1 MRNAPTIVQLAK
13 HLGVASSTVSRA
25 FTNPGLLRPETVQ
38 RVLDAAAELG
48 YVPNNYA
55 RALITGRSGVIG
67 LIVPDIANP
76 FFPPIIRHAQ
86 LALEELGLSVFI
98 ADTDDDADREV
109 TMIGRLSP
117 QVEGLI
123 IAASRLP
130 EKSLLTISQRLPT
143 VLINRDIEGIA
154 RVLVSASDALVLGIE
169 HFVNSGHTR
178 IAYVGGPPRSWSNV
192 QRHSSVARALNDHGL
207 EGIFL
212 QAPAGTYADGLA
224 LSDAVVDSGATAVV
238 AFDDVIAHGLMSGF
252 RARGLKIP
260 EDICILGC
268 DDTLAITTYPALS
281 SIALDVS
288 QAGRIA
294 VEALRT
300 TSPRRGVIEQRIEL
314 EGTLVLRGTTG

>member
-1 MRNAPTIVQLAK
+1 VRNAPTIVQLAK

-38 RVLDAAAELG
+38 RVLDAATELG

-86 LALEELGLSVFI
+86 LAAEELGLSVFI
-98 ADTDDDADREV
+98 ADTDEDAGREA

-123 IAASRLP
+123 IASSRLP
-130 EKSLLTISQRLPT
+130 EKSLLTIAQRLPT
-143 VLINRDIEGIA
+143 VLINRDIEGIS
-154 RVLVSASDALVLGIE
+154 RVLVSASDALVQGVE

-178 IAYVGGPPRSWSNV
+178 IAYVGGPPRSWSDV
-192 QRHSSVARALNDHGL
+192 QRHSSVAGALSDHGL
-207 EGIFL
+207 DGIFF
-212 QAPAGTYADGLA
+212 QAPAGTYADGVKV
-224 LSDAVVDSGATAVV
+224 SGAVIDSGATAVI

-252 RARGLKIP
+252 RARGLKTP

-281 SIALDVS
+281 SIALDFS
-288 QAGRIA
+288 QAGRRA
-294 VEALRT
+294 VEALRKT
-300 TSPRRGVIEQRIEL
+300 GQRGAVIEQRIEL
-314 EGTLVLRGTTG
+314 GGTLVLRGTTG

>member
-1 MRNAPTIVQLAK
+1 VRNAPTIVQLAK
-13 HLGVASSTVSRA
+13 HLGIASSTVSRA

-86 LALEELGLSVFI
+86 LAAEELGLSVFI
-98 ADTDDDADREV
+98 ADTDEDADREA

-123 IAASRLP
+123 IASSRLP
-130 EKSLLTISQRLPT
+130 EKSLLTIAQRLPT
-143 VLINRDIEGIA
+143 VLINRDIEGIS
-154 RVLVSASDALVLGIE
+154 RVLVSASDALVQGVE

-178 IAYVGGPPRSWSNV
+178 IAYVGGPPRSWSDM
-192 QRHSSVARALNDHGL
+192 QRHSSVAGALSDHGL
-207 EGIFL
+207 DGIFL
-212 QAPAGTYADGLA
+212 QAPAGTYADGVNV
-224 LSDAVVDSGATAVV
+224 SGAVIDSGATAVF

-281 SIALDVS
+281 SIALDFAH
-288 QAGRIA
+288 AGRKA
-294 VEALRT
+294 VDALRNT
-300 TSPRRGVIEQRIEL
+300 GPRGAVIEQRIEL
-314 EGTLVLRGTTG
+314 GGTLVLRGTTG

>member
-86 LALEELGLSVFI
+86 LAAEELGLSVFI
-98 ADTDDDADREV
+98 ADTDEDADREV

-130 EKSLLTISQRLPT
+130 EKSLLTIAQRLPT

-154 RVLVSASDALVLGIE
+154 RVLVSASDALVQGIE
-169 HFVNSGHTR
+169 HFVHGGHTR
-178 IAYVGGPPRSWSNV
+178 IAYVGGPPRSWSDK
-192 QRHSSVARALNDHGL
+192 QRHSSVALALGDHGL
-207 EGIFL
+207 DGIFL
-212 QAPAGTYADGLA
+212 QAPAGSYADGLA
-224 LSDAVVDSGATAVV
+224 LSDAVVESGATAVI

-268 DDTLAITTYPALS
+268 DDTLAITTYPSLS
-281 SIALDVS
+281 SIALDLS
-288 QAGRIA
+288 RAGRLA
-294 VEALRT
+294 VEALRNT
-300 TSPRRGVIEQRIEL
+300 GPRGGVIEQRIEL